1 MVNEPNRCSCLAIYQ
16 RATLQLNT
24 SGRVVQMH
32 VDTTSACSILVCKW
46 EDNGSCNI
54 GVGIIYVAGD
64 AAYIDGDTIRLVDI
78 LLVDARER
86 GQNNKGIKS
95 SATSDVHIMSQWAD
109 CYLKVSYFGIYCKAS
124 QLFLLLKGIGCPSDA
139 LMCRMCWFG

>member
-1 MVNEPNRCSCLAIYQ
+1 MVNKPNRCFCLAIYQ
-16 RATLQLNT
+16 RATLKLNT
-24 SGRVVQMH
+24 SGTVVQMH

-64 AAYIDGDTIRLVDI
+64 AAYIDGDTIH

-86 GQNNKGIKS
+86 GQNNKLIKS
-95 SATSDVHIMSQWAD
+95 GATSYVHNMSHWAD
-109 CYLKVSYFGIYCKAS
+109 CYLKVSFFAS
-124 QLFLLLKGIGCPSDA
+124 LARPVSCF
-139 LMCRMCWFG
+139 F